1 METVDAIKHFI
12 VAEFLSDAALDQ
24 LDSDYDLLASGVID
38 SLRLLR
44 LVAWLETQFSLP
56 MDDIEIAP
64 DNFRTVTEIVKLVE
78 RSAGQ

>member
-1 METVDAIKHFI
+1 METADAIKDFI
-12 VAEFLSDAALDQ
+12 VAEFLSDVTVDQ

-44 LVAWLETQFSLP
+44 LVTWLETRFSLP

-78 RSAGQ
+78 RSANR